1 MMEIILG
8 NSWKKLRNLW
18 IVYTTTITRIKV

>member
-18 IVYTTTITRIKV
+18 IVYRTTITRIKV

>member
-8 NSWKKLRNLW
+8 NSWKKFRNPW
-18 IVYTTTITRIKV
+18 SVYTTTITRIKV